1 MLPSYREGLSRVLLE
16 AGSMAKPI
24 ITTNVTGCREVVDD
38 GVNGYLVPVK
48 DSKALAKAIEKM
60 INVSSAYREAMGK
73 LSRLKVIKEFD
84 DSIVISKY
92 LNVIEKDIVEKRA
105 FAHETTS

>member
-1 MLPSYREGLSRVLLE
+1 
-16 AGSMAKPI
+16 
-24 ITTNVTGCREVVDD
+24 
-38 GVNGYLVPVK
+38 
-48 DSKALAKAIEKM
+48 
-60 INVSSAYREAMGK
+60 MGK